1 MNELVKVIFE
11 PIKSPQV
18 TLELSGVEALLSL
31 IYWRRPVNKWRLK
44 GFIYLFESQRGRKLT
59 EEQADY
65 LVEGAQQ
72 LLSYIKN

>member
-1 MNELVKVIFE
+1 LAKAGE
-11 PIKSPQV
+11 QV
-18 TLELSGVEALLSL
+18 AAG
-31 IYWRRPVNKWRLK
+31 RLK